1 MIFICGVCIDSVVV
15 VIVYCRCGLYFFFS
29 SRRRHTRCALVTG
42 VQTCAL
48 PIFGSFNFTVSAT
61 DSSTG
66 AGPYGQPQA
75 YTLTIA
81 SAAPVASPVSAT
93 VAYGSGANPIT
104 LNISGGTS
112 DSVAVATPPTHGTA
126 LASGTT
132 ITYQPSAGYTGADSF
147 TYTASNTAG
156 TSAPATVS
164 ITVSAPTLSL
174 SPAAGA
180 LTANYGVAYSQVFA
194 ASGGA
199 APYSYT
205 LTGTLP
211 AGLSFDIAS
220 GTLSGVPAEQG
231 SFPISVVATDSSTGA
246 GAPYSI

>member
-1 MIFICGVCIDSVVV
+1 MSV
-15 VIVYCRCGLYFFFS
+15 FFFLMI
-29 SRRRHTRCALVTG
+29 RRPPRSTR
-42 VQTCAL
+42 
-48 PIFGSFNFTVSAT
+48 T
-61 DSSTG
+61 DTLF
-66 AGPYGQPQA
+66 PYT
-75 YTLTIA
+75 TLFR
-81 SAAPVASPVSAT
+81 S
-93 VAYGSGANPIT
+93 
-104 LNISGGTS
+104 SGGTS

-180 LTANYGVAYSQVFA
+180 RTANYGVAYRQVLPA
-194 ASGGA
+194 RGGD

-205 LTGTLP
+205 PNGPLP
-211 AGLSFDIAS
+211 ARLTSDI
-220 GTLSGVPAEQG
+220 PKPRNE
-231 SFPISVVATDSSTGA
+231 TGR
-246 GAPYSI
+246 

>member
-1 MIFICGVCIDSVVV
+1 MRRLPPGSTRTDT
-15 VIVYCRCGLYFFFS
+15 LYPY
-29 SRRRHTRCALVTG
+29 TTLVR
-42 VQTCAL
+42 
-48 PIFGSFNFTVSAT
+48 
-61 DSSTG
+61 
-66 AGPYGQPQA
+66 
-75 YTLTIA
+75 
-81 SAAPVASPVSAT
+81 
-93 VAYGSGANPIT
+93 
-104 LNISGGTS
+104 
-112 DSVAVATPPTHGTA
+112 
-126 LASGTT
+126 
-132 ITYQPSAGYTGADSF
+132 SF

-231 SFPISVVATDSSTGA
+231 KIGRAHV
-246 GAPYSI
+246 

>member
-1 MIFICGVCIDSVVV
+1 MRISYWSSDVC
-15 VIVYCRCGLYFFFS
+15 S
-29 SRRRHTRCALVTG
+29 SDL
-42 VQTCAL
+42 
-48 PIFGSFNFTVSAT
+48 
-61 DSSTG
+61 
-66 AGPYGQPQA
+66 
-75 YTLTIA
+75 
-81 SAAPVASPVSAT
+81 
-93 VAYGSGANPIT
+93 
-104 LNISGGTS
+104 
-112 DSVAVATPPTHGTA
+112 
-126 LASGTT
+126 LASSTT
-132 ITYQPSAGYTGADSF
+132 ITYQTSAGYTGADSV

-231 SFPISVVATDSSTGA
+231 SF
-246 GAPYSI
+246 